1 MADESSLRANAREV
15 VRTGKMPSRR
25 PDRTGG
31 GSGVGGDNVM
41 ARPRPEKKRE
51 PRAAAGTKIL
61 PMELQV
67 GDRLADGTGDWE
79 VIAPPYSAGGR
90 THARAQKIDQPA
102 SWEIRNWDA
111 VKHISVKRATAE
123 EDKRGFAATGG

>member
-1 MADESSLRANAREV
+1 MPDESLLPANARGV
-15 VRTGKMPSRR
+15 V
-25 PDRTGG
+25 
-31 GSGVGGDNVM
+31 

-51 PRAAAGTKIL
+51 PRTAAGTKIL

-67 GDRLADGTGDWE
+67 GDRLADKTGDWE
-79 VIAPPYSAGGR
+79 VIALPYSTGGR

-102 SWEIRNWDA
+102 SWEIRNWDT

-123 EDKRGFAATGG
+123 EDKR

>member
-1 MADESSLRANAREV
+1 MPDESPLRANARAV
-15 VRTGKMPSRR
+15 VPTGKMPSRR
-25 PDRTGG
+25 SDRTGG
-31 GSGVGGDNVM
+31 GPGVGGDNVM

-61 PMELQV
+61 PMELRV
-67 GDRLADGTGDWE
+67 GDRLADKTGDWE
-79 VIAPPYSAGGR
+79 VIALPYNTGGR

-111 VKHISVKRATAE
+111 VKPISVKRATAE
-123 EDKRGFAATGG
+123 EDKR

>member
-1 MADESSLRANAREV
+1 MPDESLLRANAREV

-25 PDRTGG
+25 PDRTGDG
-31 GSGVGGDNVM
+31 PGVGGDNVM
-41 ARPRPEKKRE
+41 ARPRPEKKLE

-67 GDRLADGTGDWE
+67 GDRLADKTGDWE
-79 VIAPPYSAGGR
+79 VTALPYSAGGR

-123 EDKRGFAATGG
+123 DMR

>member
-1 MADESSLRANAREV
+1 MPDESLLRANARGV
-15 VRTGKMPSRR
+15 VRR
-25 PDRTGG
+25 
-31 GSGVGGDNVM
+31 GDNVM

-51 PRAAAGTKIL
+51 PQAAAGTKIL

-67 GDRLADGTGDWE
+67 GDRLADKTGDWE
-79 VIAPPYSAGGR
+79 VIALPYSTGGR

-111 VKHISVKRATAE
+111 VKHISVKRATRTSDDSPLQEVDAG
-123 EDKRGFAATGG
+123 DHPRGS

>member
-1 MADESSLRANAREV
+1 MPDESILRANTREV

-25 PDRTGG
+25 PERTWGGPGVGG
-31 GSGVGGDNVM
+31 GSVM

-67 GDRLADGTGDWE
+67 GDRLADGISDWE
-79 VIAPPYSAGGR
+79 VIAPPYSTAGGR
-90 THARAQKIDQPA
+90 MVHARAQKIDQPA

-111 VKHISVKRATAE
+111 VKPISVKRATAE
-123 EDKRGFAATGG
+123 EDKR

>member
-1 MADESSLRANAREV
+1 MPDASLLPANAREV

-25 PDRTGG
+25 PDRTLSGP
-31 GSGVGGDNVM
+31 GVGGDNVM

-51 PRAAAGTKIL
+51 PRAAAGAKIL

-67 GDRLADGTGDWE
+67 GDRLADKTGDWE
-79 VIAPPYSAGGR
+79 IIALPYSTGGR

-111 VKHISVKRATAE
+111 VKPISVKRATAE
-123 EDKRGFAATGG
+123 EDKR

>member
-1 MADESSLRANAREV
+1 MPDESLLRADAREV
-15 VRTGKMPSRR
+15 VRTEKMPSRR
-25 PDRTGG
+25 RDRPWGGPG
-31 GSGVGGDNVM
+31 GSGDNVM

-67 GDRLADGTGDWE
+67 GDRLADGISDWE
-79 VIAPPYSAGGR
+79 VIAPPYSTAGGR
-90 THARAQKIDQPA
+90 MVHARAQKIDQPA

-111 VKHISVKRATAE
+111 VKPISVKRATAE
-123 EDKRGFAATGG
+123 EDKR